1 MDAAVAAERDP
12 AALAPPVRAD
22 RELVSDDALVALPG
36 ARDAR
41 ARPAQRP
48 EPLVL
53 LAGLRAAA
61 LLLLLVQPVAEPRG
75 PQDRVGVAD
84 PEPPVDL
91 ADDRDQERSRKG
103 PASSGASSRAGGAPQ
118 RGRCQC
124 REPSRSQRPSRGR
137 SRRRDPCG
145 RAYVSVG
152 VVAVPIDVVAV
163 PHRDTA

>member
-1 MDAAVAAERDP
+1 MDAAVAAEGDP

-22 RELVSDDALVALPG
+22 RELVPDDALVALPG
-36 ARDAR
+36 ARDAQ

-75 PQDRVGVAD
+75 TQDRVGVAD

-91 ADDRDQERSRKG
+91 PHDRDQERSRKRPG
-103 PASSGASSRAGGAPQ
+103 PAQLRLAQEERHREADANAEGHRDREGLDAVDPGVGI
-118 RGRCQC
+118 RG
-124 REPSRSQRPSRGR
+124 
-137 SRRRDPCG
+137 G
-145 RAYVSVG
+145 RAYVRVG
-152 VVAVPIDVVAV
+152 VIAVPVDVVAV